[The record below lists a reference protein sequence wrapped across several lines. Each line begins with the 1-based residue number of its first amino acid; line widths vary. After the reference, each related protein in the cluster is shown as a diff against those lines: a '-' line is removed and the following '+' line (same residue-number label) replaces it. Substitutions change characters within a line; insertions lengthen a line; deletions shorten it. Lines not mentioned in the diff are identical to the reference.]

1 MQTDWLTW
9 RVTRRE
15 RAPVT
20 PWWANEASLSTEKK
34 PRLNHSVAV
43 GDLIS
48 FISLY
53 LSVRKSSIVGWCW
66 MKTTLDSGSCRCVFP
81 SIFGKIPPY
90 LPEISE
96 PSDLARGGLCAC
108 TKRGWERRIQASSSS
123 PVIYDILQQRY
134 TVLFHPLC
142 YIRFKSNMT
151 IHRCFW
157 ELHTPSSQTPHP
169 PSAIW
174 KGKHVL
180 INV

>member
-53 LSVRKSSIVGWCW
+53 LSVRKSSIVGCGW
-66 MKTTLDSGSCRCVFP
+66 KPPLIVGLAALFFP
-81 SIFGKIPPY
+81 AF
-90 LPEISE
+90 
-96 PSDLARGGLCAC
+96 LAKFL
-108 TKRGWERRIQASSSS
+108 
-123 PVIYDILQQRY
+123 
-134 TVLFHPLC
+134 
-142 YIRFKSNMT
+142 
-151 IHRCFW
+151 
-157 ELHTPSSQTPHP
+157 PSSQRYPSPVTLRVEDSVPARNEDGNVVSRHPHHP
-169 PSAIW
+169 PSFMTSCNNGTPFCFTLYVTSGLNLTWPFTGVSESCILHPPHPHIHHLPS
-174 KGKHVL
+174 GKE
-180 INV
+180 NMY